1 MDGTQ
6 KLQNAHLQS
15 SYRSHKR
22 SLTYPRYTEIDWLE
36 LRTTDPEKKD
46 GEKEEEKAEGAGRK
60 NKKEEEENTSNAFN
74 FQN

>member
-1 MDGTQ
+1 MRICRAAPIAQAVADLPTEDITQ
-6 KLQNAHLQS
+6 RLIGSNYAQQK
-15 SYRSHKR
+15 
-22 SLTYPRYTEIDWLE
+22 
-36 LRTTDPEKKD
+36 KKD